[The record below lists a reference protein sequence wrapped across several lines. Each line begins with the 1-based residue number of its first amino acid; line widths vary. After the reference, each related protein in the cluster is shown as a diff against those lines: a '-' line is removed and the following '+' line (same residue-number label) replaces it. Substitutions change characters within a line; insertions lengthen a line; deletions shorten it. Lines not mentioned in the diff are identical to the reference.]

1 VPTTDPDEPKATY
14 CYLQGTS
21 MASPH
26 VAGVAALIVSRS
38 GADHRSGQD
47 KGGDNGS
54 LQRLLERST
63 DPIACPS
70 ATVLAQYAFFPS
82 VNNDA
87 PQTCTGPR
95 QNNSWYGH
103 GEINALKAVSRDRGD

>member
-1 VPTTDPDEPKATY
+1 
-14 CYLQGTS
+14 

-38 GADHRSGQD
+38 AEGRRSGQD
-47 KGGDNGS
+47 NGGDNGS

-82 VNNDA
+82 VNNSVPGKPV
-87 PQTCTGPR
+87 PQTCSGPR

-103 GEINALKAVSRDRGD
+103 GEINALKAVSSDRSD